1 MAPAAWEGYTQTANC
16 VDQTDGAEC
25 PPIYHSC
32 CKPPTPSFW
41 IVFARQPFPRR
52 FHTMAFSPPKLCEAV
67 ITGIFRLPRRQAAAK
82 NMLDRRRR
90 NSLSKSRRT
99 RQRAPGSEINEV
111 LSRCW
116 VRGGNFPRPRS
127 DVGNL
132 AAALAAEGVFRL
144 RGVLVGTV
152 AYQTYPAMLGVRL
165 PAALIQTS
173 DVDVAQFADVS
184 AAMGDATRPMP
195 DVLRQVDSTFRSVPH
210 IDPGRTVSYVSAS
223 GLRVDFLTPNR
234 GKDTEEPR
242 NLPSLRTD
250 AQPLR
255 FLDFLIRDPE
265 PAVLLHDTGIL
276 VTVPAPQ
283 RFALHKLIVARR
295 RRDDGPKREKD
306 LRQARALLDVLI
318 ERRPH
323 ELRAAWA
330 EASRRGRSWQR
341 LMGEGLGLLHPA
353 TRDTVLQAVGATRS
367 FVPGLNL
374 QFVPD
379 RAGYDREIDGI
390 RFFAATGGPFV
401 FAQEGINCT
410 VSRDVLSAI
419 AGVASL
425 EPDGCLEAFRRHRP
439 RIEQAATAKYLNE
452 PVDTVGGVSLTR
464 ADKAIL
470 EITS

>member
-1 MAPAAWEGYTQTANC
+1 MELNARRYITHVANHLRRAS
-16 VDQTDGAEC
+16 G
-25 PPIYHSC
+25 SC
-32 CKPPTPSFW
+32 SHGSLFRGVSTRW
-41 IVFARQPFPRR
+41 R
-52 FHTMAFSPPKLCEAV
+52 FHLQNCARPSLLVFSGFLGVRPL
-67 ITGIFRLPRRQAAAK
+67 AK

-99 RQRAPGSEINEV
+99 RQRAPAARSTRSCRDAGT
-111 LSRCW
+111 
-116 VRGGNFPRPRS
+116 GGNFPRPRS

-353 TRDTVLQAVGATRS
+353 TRDAVLQAVGATRS